1 MTRPVGRQLDL
12 VYLDIRQPSGA
23 LCPAGDDPTVEAV
36 AEQQGIV
43 AAQRVVD
50 LLRSP
55 VQQRALERTRD
66 LEVVGVQL
74 EVKDP

>member
-1 MTRPVGRQLDL
+1 MTRPVDL

-23 LCPAGDDPTVEAV
+23 LCPADDDPTVEAV

-43 AAQRVVD
+43 AAQRAVD

-55 VQQRALERTRD
+55 VQQRVAERTRG
-66 LEVVGVQL
+66 LEVVGVQV